1 MSPITLICLALFPA
15 ALIVA
20 ALWDLTSFTIPNWIS
35 LALVAAFAP
44 AAFAAD
50 PPMGVLLGCLAT
62 GGGALLL
69 GMVMFSLGWI
79 GGGDAKLFA
88 AAALWLGWPA
98 VLPFMVWTSAAGGV
112 LAVALLYSRRFA
124 PAEVYAGPAWLG
136 RLMTPR
142 GDVPYGLAIAV
153 GALFTFPASALIHG

>member
-44 AAFAAD
+44 AAFAAH

-88 AAALWLGWPA
+88 AAAP
-98 VLPFMVWTSAAGGV
+98 
-112 LAVALLYSRRFA
+112 VA
-124 PAEVYAGPAWLG
+124 
-136 RLMTPR
+136 
-142 GDVPYGLAIAV
+142 GLACGLALHGV
-153 GALFTFPASALIHG
+153 DLRGGRRPGGGASLQPQVRSGGSLRRPSLARTADDAQG